1 MKNTFF
7 FTFMIISLFL
17 ISCGGDKND
26 LSPPEISIIDT
37 KPSEKLLTICGAEE
51 MGFYLLSGDTLQFQ
65 LEITDNEAL
74 SELKVDIHD
83 NFDCHGHGGSQ
94 TPAFDPPNVDQQTT
108 DWFVLDIK
116 ELSGSEENLD
126 LFLPVPENVTAGFYH
141 FGLQVVDE
149 AGNEAQEELIFE
161 LNVRNRMDTIPP
173 FLNIFSPTQSPLMA
187 QKGGQIVFTGEITD
201 NRALDQGG
209 NGIVFINYQKTGSEN
224 LFTGPFIVFPEG
236 TSNQFDYEL
245 TFTVPQTLTTGEY
258 RLFIYAQDGVRNLSQ
273 PIIFDL
279 NVTD

>member
-1 MKNTFF
+1 M
-7 FTFMIISLFL
+7 
-17 ISCGGDKND
+17 
-26 LSPPEISIIDT
+26 
-37 KPSEKLLTICGAEE
+37 LTICGAEE